1 MDLNKNA
8 VERFLHN
15 TDMHPDAVELASTV
29 DHMLKEMSLGLKGEP
44 SSLAMMP
51 TYIGVNARIPAQQ
64 RAVALDAGGTH
75 LRAALVSFSDDGAP
89 LIEDFTRRPMPGA
102 GGHRVDREEF
112 FDTLAALIQP
122 LTNRGEKIGFCFSY
136 ATEIL
141 PNRDG
146 RVIYLS
152 KEIQAPEVEGRLIGA
167 DLREALKARGMADPP
182 SPVVLNDTV
191 ATLLAGRA
199 CESRREWG
207 GYVGFI
213 LGTGANTCYVESH
226 AAISKLKSPHPLPSQ
241 IINIEAGNFAGA
253 RRGEGDRR
261 LDASTARPAAYR
273 LEKMLSG
280 AYFGALVAHTV
291 ALAQEQGLLSFDAA
305 DGAALVADI
314 STRDAN
320 NYCRNPLNAS
330 ENALAAKMKATSDA
344 DSARLWFLIDA
355 LLERAA
361 KLSAA
366 NLAASVL
373 KGHSAAGPLKPTCI
387 AIDGTAYYRYHR
399 FPHRVEQHLRPFLTR
414 RNRYYETLHV
424 DDAPLIGA
432 AVAALTN

>member
-1 MDLNKNA
+1 MDSNKSA

-15 TDMHPDAVELASTV
+15 TDMHPDTVALESTV
-29 DHMLKEMSLGLKGEP
+29 DHMLKEMSLGLEGEP
-44 SSLAMMP
+44 SSLVMMP
-51 TYIGVNARIPAQQ
+51 TYIGVDARIPAHK

-75 LRAALVSFSDDGAP
+75 LRAALVSFGDDGTP

-102 GGHRVDREEF
+102 GGNGISREEF
-112 FDTLAALIQP
+112 FDALAGLIEP
-122 LTNRGEKIGFCFSY
+122 LIDRGENIGFCFSY
-136 ATEIL
+136 ATEML

-146 RVIYLS
+146 RLIHWS
-152 KEIQAPEVEGRLIGA
+152 KEIQAPEVEGRLIGS
-167 DLREALKARGMADPP
+167 DLREALKERGRTDPP
-182 SPVVLNDTV
+182 STVILNDTV

-199 CESRREWG
+199 SESRREWG

-213 LGTGANTCYVESH
+213 LGTGTNTCYVESH
-226 AAISKLKSPHPLPSQ
+226 AAIGKLKSSNPSASQ
-241 IINIEAGNFAGA
+241 IINIEAGNFACA

-261 LDASTARPAAYR
+261 LGVSTAKPGAYR

-291 ALAQEQGLLSFDAA
+291 ALAREEGLLSCEAAGDASIVCA
-305 DGAALVADI
+305 I
-314 STRDAN
+314 STEDAN
-320 NYCRNPLNAS
+320 DYCRNPLDAS
-330 ENALAAKMKATSDA
+330 GNALAAKIKAASDA
-344 DSARLWFLIDA
+344 DFPRLWFLIDA

-373 KGHSAAGPLKPTCI
+373 KGRSAPGPLKPTCI

-399 FPHRVEQHLRPFLTR
+399 FPYRVEQHLRPFLTR
-414 RNRYYETLHV
+414 HNRYYETLHV